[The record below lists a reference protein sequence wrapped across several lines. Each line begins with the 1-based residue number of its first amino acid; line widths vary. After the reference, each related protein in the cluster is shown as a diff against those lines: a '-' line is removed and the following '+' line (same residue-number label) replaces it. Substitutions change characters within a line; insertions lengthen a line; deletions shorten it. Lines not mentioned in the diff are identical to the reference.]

1 MVFVKSSRFK
11 WVSATLVIPSERRIA
26 MHHLDLS
33 NALQPNAVKL
43 SIVIIQ
49 YKRSKTAEAVALQ
62 VYKQLSLN
70 LMALPC
76 SPLNY

>member
-1 MVFVKSSRFK
+1 
-11 WVSATLVIPSERRIA
+11 

-33 NALQPNAVKL
+33 IALQPNAVKL

-49 YKRSKTAEAVALQ
+49 YNRSKTALAVLQATAEAVALQ

-70 LMALPC
+70 LIALPC
-76 SPLNY
+76 SPLSY